1 MDPITRLPTSHASA
15 DPFDRDLAE
24 IDAAIGMVAT
34 GIAARVSLVSLARP
48 GTAAAV
54 ALARS
59 QAAGI
64 GFELER
70 GPDGVVSLTVGPAQS
85 EVR

>member
-1 MDPITRLPTSHASA
+1 MDPISSLPTTPASA
-15 DPFDRDLAE
+15 DPFDRDLVE
-24 IDAAIGMVAT
+24 IDAAISMVAI
-34 GIAARVSLVSLARP
+34 GIAARVRLVGLAHP

-70 GPDGVVSLTVGPAQS
+70 GPDGVAALTIGPAQP
-85 EVR
+85 EGR